1 MCDITIASQPTNWQR
16 TNLIDVKDAKILN
29 VQLRYSLFGC
39 PRASS
44 SFCKH
49 AISIYVFHA
58 DKELLATDLVL
69 TNTVT
74 YYKVDT
80 IAPRPT
86 DLPAPLQIK
95 IHNCDGKPIIP
106 NARGVYLP
114 CGP

>member
-1 MCDITIASQPTNWQR
+1 M
-16 TNLIDVKDAKILN
+16 LN
-29 VQLRYSLFGC
+29 VQLRYSLCGC

-44 SFCKH
+44 SLSKH
-49 AISIYVFHA
+49 VISIYVLHA

-80 IAPRPT
+80 IAPLPT

-95 IHNCDGKPIIP
+95 IHNYDGKPIVP
-106 NARGVYLP
+106 KARGVYFP

>member
-16 TNLIDVKDAKILN
+16 TNFIDVKDAKILN
-29 VQLRYSLFGC
+29 VQLRYSFFGC

-49 AISIYVFHA
+49 AISIYVLHA

-95 IHNCDGKPIIP
+95 IHNCDGKPIIL

-114 CGP
+114 CSP

>member
-1 MCDITIASQPTNWQR
+1 MIASIRGKKPHVYR
-16 TNLIDVKDAKILN
+16 VIILK
-29 VQLRYSLFGC
+29 QM
-39 PRASS
+39 AD
-44 SFCKH
+44 H
-49 AISIYVFHA
+49 TISIYVLHA